1 MQRYHRFHVEAIL
14 AAAQLQLLSHSIH
27 GSIFPQIHPVVKAI
41 LGNLYGIGLVGF
53 DLADAEHRR
62 YYLDM
67 LNSNWWECV
76 PYHKDDKYQ
85 SESWLTE
92 GDGIW
97 CAIAEAV
104 DYLSME
110 G

>member
-1 MQRYHRFHVEAIL
+1 MQFYIQTDKE
-14 AAAQLQLLSHSIH
+14 
-27 GSIFPQIHPVVKAI
+27 
-41 LGNLYGIGLVGF
+41 LYELIN
-53 DLADAEHRR
+53 AEHRR

-67 LNSNWWECV
+67 LNNNWWECM
-76 PYHKDDKYQ
+76 PYHKDDEYQ
-85 SESWLTE
+85 PESWLTE

>member
-1 MQRYHRFHVEAIL
+1 MEYIKDKNNVGEFGSAMQFYIQTDKE
-14 AAAQLQLLSHSIH
+14 
-27 GSIFPQIHPVVKAI
+27 
-41 LGNLYGIGLVGF
+41 LYELIN
-53 DLADAEHRR
+53 AEHRH

-67 LNSNWWECV
+67 LNNNWWECV
-76 PYHKDDKYQ
+76 PYHKDNEYQ